1 LLHSADE
8 EGFMQDTGAQAPVT
22 PDEDD
27 ARLESLGYRP
37 QLSRVLGLFSNFSVA
52 FTYLSPMVGIF
63 SLFVLGLGTGGPAY
77 IWLTW
82 IPVAGMLLVALVF
95 GELASHYPVAGAL
108 YQYSKYT
115 VGRKFGWFVGWF
127 YGIALLVTVASVD
140 TGVVPYVTALG
151 HLWLGW
157 NFNPASHTVLLVVT
171 LVLLALQTGLNTIG
185 ARVMGRV
192 AQFGVYVEIL
202 GTFGIAVVLGIH
214 GFHHGVGYL
223 TSTLDV
229 QHSTANPLG
238 LNFGGSWIGAALIA
252 VLAPVYIFY
261 GFESAGDI
269 SEETKNAGRQVPRAM
284 RLALIWG
291 GIASFVLTAALL
303 LSMPTGPGA
312 ANLTLQNG
320 GIPFL
325 LSQLPHWMQDIM
337 LALIIFAFFSCGS
350 AVQGA
355 GSRLAFSY
363 ARDGALPGSK
373 WISTIS
379 ERFKTPANALFGG
392 ALVTVVF
399 IGLEFA
405 SPTHDVKIWFITYPA
420 NTNVLVS
427 LVSFGVSGIYLSFLL
442 TVIGSM
448 IARAR
453 GWAPAGKFKMGRW
466 AWPVSVVAGLYL
478 ALMLVN
484 VVLPSGLG
492 SGRAYFNLDWVT
504 LLVMAVVTVAGI
516 IVYFA
521 VHGGRETGAHIVDT
535 DAPGATGET
544 EAVAS
549 EAPWPRLQAGAD
561 RRARPYCR
569 PW

>member
-1 LLHSADE
+1 
-8 EGFMQDTGAQAPVT
+8 MQDTGAQAPRA
-22 PDEDD
+22 PAEALDEDD
-27 ARLESLGYRP
+27 TRLAHLGYRP
-37 QLSRVLGLFSNFSVA
+37 QLNRVLGLFANFSVA

-63 SLFVLGLGTGGPAY
+63 SLFVLGLGAGGPAY

-115 VGRKFGWFVGWF
+115 VGRRFGWFVGWF

-140 TGVVPYVTALG
+140 TGVVPYVTSLAK
-151 HLWLGW
+151 LWLGW
-157 NFNPASHTVLLVVT
+157 QLDPTNHLVLLVIT
-171 LVLLALQTGLNTIG
+171 LVLLALQTSLNIIG
-185 ARVMGRV
+185 AKMMGRV

-202 GTFGIAVVLGIH
+202 GTFGVAVVLGIH
-214 GFHHGVGYL
+214 GFHHGLGFL
-223 TSTLDV
+223 TSTLGAE
-229 QHSTANPLG
+229 HASANALG
-238 LNFGGSWIGAALIA
+238 LNFGGSWLGAALIA

-269 SEETKNAGRQVPRAM
+269 SEETRNAGRQVPRAM
-284 RLALIWG
+284 RLSLLSG

-303 LSMPTGPGA
+303 LAMPAGA
-312 ANLTLQNG
+312 GTVTDTVHRG
-320 GIPFL
+320 GIPYII
-325 LSQLPHWMQDIM
+325 SGLPSWLQEAM
-337 LALIIFAFFSCGS
+337 LALIVVAFFSCGS

-363 ARDGALPGSK
+363 ARDGALPGST
-373 WISTIS
+373 WISEVS
-379 ERFKTPANALFGG
+379 QRFKTPANALFGG

-399 IGLEFA
+399 IGLAFA
-405 SPTHDVKIWFITYPA
+405 APTHDVKIWFITYPA

-427 LVSFGVSGIYLSFLL
+427 LVSFSVSGIYLSFLL

-453 GWAPAGKFKMGRW
+453 GWVPGGKFTMGRW

-478 ALMLVN
+478 ILMLIN

-492 SGRAYFNLDWVT
+492 SGRSYFNLDWIT

-521 VHGGRETGAHIVDT
+521 AHGGREIGAHIVDT
-535 DAPGATGET
+535 DAPGTQAES
-544 EAVAS
+544 VA
-549 EAPWPRLQAGAD
+549 
-561 RRARPYCR
+561 
-569 PW
+569 